1 MTTGRAYVWSAN
13 PARALGGSL
22 AIADVRLQRLDQPGT
37 GLRGRYVDVRNGG
50 VLYEPAPATGA
61 PRHRPLG
68 SARPDANG
76 NFLFDHGRGGGRID
90 KYART
95 AEFRQR
101 YVEAARFGEVNT
113 YFHLDRIAAYLDELL
128 RELDAPPLPRVIA
141 VVNAHHG
148 AVDRG
153 DGLRDGRI
161 LRGRWRPFQGGHY
174 RLPARRYEVAEY
186 DALAATG
193 EIHLGPGRKLLT
205 HGALVECAGRSYR
218 ANASHNPGIIYH
230 EYGHHLT
237 RHTADF
243 RANSLK
249 RADQQNN
256 RKTAMDEGTCDYWTA
271 VMLESPNIWACH
283 RRHDESV
290 THPRSLASVKVMAD
304 YDAAPNADPHAN
316 GTIWGAA
323 LWDLRAR
330 LTAADRDGARGADL
344 LVVAALCEIGRLGLD
359 DPRPRVAPVRQARLR
374 FGSGLASLLAAD
386 DKLTGG
392 RRHDSIIACLGARG
406 IELPNGAATT
416 GAGNRSR

>member
-13 PARALGGSL
+13 PACPLGGSL
-22 AIADVRLQRLDQPGT
+22 AIADVPLERLSHPVVS
-37 GLRGRYVDVRNGG
+37 LRGRYADVRNGG
-50 VLYEPAPATGA
+50 QIDDAAPATGA
-61 PRHRPLG
+61 PGPRALG

-76 NFLFDHGRGGGRID
+76 NFLFAHGRGGGRID
-90 KYART
+90 KSART
-95 AEFRQR
+95 AEFRSR

-113 YFHLDRIAAYLDELL
+113 YFHLDRIAAYIDELL
-128 RELDAPPLPRVIA
+128 RELGAGSLPRVVA

-153 DGLRDGRI
+153 GGLRDGRM

-186 DALAATG
+186 EALAATG

-230 EYGHHLT
+230 EYGHHIT

-243 RANSLK
+243 RANALK
-249 RADQQNN
+249 PAEQQNN

-271 VMLESPNIWACH
+271 VMLETPNIWACH
-283 RRHDESV
+283 RRHDERV
-290 THPRSLASVKVMAD
+290 THPRSLAAPKAMAD
-304 YDAAPNADPHAN
+304 YDPAPGADPHSN

-323 LWDLRAR
+323 LWELRAR
-330 LTAADRDGARGADL
+330 LAVADRDGARGADR
-344 LVVAALCEIGRLGLD
+344 LVLAALRQVGRLGLD
-359 DPRPRVAPVRQARLR
+359 DSRPRVAAVRQARLR
-374 FGSGLASLLAAD
+374 FSSGLAALLAAD
-386 DKLTGG
+386 ETLTGS
-392 RRHDSIIACLGARG
+392 RRHDTIIAVLGARG
-406 IELPNGAATT
+406 IHLPNGAAT
-416 GAGNRSR
+416 AVAANRSR